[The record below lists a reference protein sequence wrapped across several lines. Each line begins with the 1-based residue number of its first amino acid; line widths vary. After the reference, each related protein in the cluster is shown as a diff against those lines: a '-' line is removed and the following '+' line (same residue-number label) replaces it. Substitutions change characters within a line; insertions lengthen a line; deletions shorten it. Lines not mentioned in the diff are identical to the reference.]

1 MMSNRLFFLL
11 ASVLALLS
19 LHAADF
25 TVSANVAGRQVK
37 EDSYQFTFYATEADT
52 WVKFQLPKNCNWGDG
67 QTELSITLLKPDALT
82 LRLAVKAIEPDN
94 ALAESD
100 FAVLELK
107 KSEARR
113 LSYKQAGDKAPQ
125 QLCIYSDE
133 AIKVPF
139 TIEISQ
145 IKVGDTQ
152 IQSSMAWVQNASVEA
167 LPPVLF
173 KGKPFFPLGAYDYW
187 SVGGRSQARI
197 DPDFLAAGG
206 NITDFGN
213 LSVPSWS
220 GYEKHAQPAIF
231 ANLEKIKDDP
241 QFENVALLIGLGM
254 NLIMDN
260 AEETSGKLGHG
271 TYMIPP
277 TGEAL
282 ASRRKVLTE
291 AVQKLSKYEN
301 VIGYTMDEPENVVWP
316 YYSAQRK
323 KEWELYKDQDL
334 AACMLDWINSWTKP
348 IIREHHPGAQLMPII
363 GWWTTYKQTADM
375 YDVLIAN
382 TYPGKNARA
391 PEFAAD
397 LFTVSYDA
405 AMQVAAV
412 RANGGGR
419 SAIFMPPMFDI
430 WRDDTPQYT
439 INEQLYVMF
448 APIAQGVMGV
458 HGWRLQRC
466 SAAYRKFVIY
476 PAMKEVSHLSEFFLG
491 EWHNELL
498 ASDHDDATVEYL
510 LKFKERER
518 LVEGL
523 EDAESKK
530 ALVMVPDVSHCLRR
544 HADGRYLMLIVNNR
558 REFLPEVRFK
568 CWLKGL
574 PRHTTCNINRSRTVW
589 FNKDGEFKTGLKP
602 FEVQAYIFNTR

>member
-1 MMSNRLFFLL
+1 MMSHRVFFLF
-11 ASVLALLS
+11 AYMSALLS

-37 EDSYQFTFYATEADT
+37 EDSYQFTFSATEANT
-52 WVKFQLPKNCNWGDG
+52 WIKFQLPAKCTWGAG
-67 QTELSITLLKPDALT
+67 QTELSITLVKPDAVT
-82 LRLAVKAIEPDN
+82 FRFAVKAIGPDN

-100 FAVLELK
+100 FTSLELK
-107 KSEARR
+107 KSESHRF
-113 LSYKQAGDKAPQ
+113 SYAQVGDKAPQ
-125 QLCIYSDE
+125 ELCILSDE
-133 AIKVPF
+133 AMKSPF
-139 TIEISQ
+139 TIEINQ

-152 IQSSMAWVQNASVEA
+152 IQSSMAWVQNAPVTA

-187 SVGGRSQARI
+187 PIGGANKARI

-213 LSVPSWS
+213 LAMPDWP
-220 GYEKHAQPAIF
+220 GYEKFAQPTIF
-231 ANLEKIKDDP
+231 ANLEKVKDDP
-241 QFENVALLIGLGM
+241 QFENVALLIGLGF

-260 AEETSGKLGHG
+260 AENTSGKQGHG
-271 TYMIPP
+271 SYMIPA

-282 ASRRKVLTE
+282 AARRKVLTE
-291 AVQKLSKYEN
+291 AVQKISAYEN
-301 VIGYTMDEPENVVWP
+301 VFGYTMDEPENLIWP

-334 AACMLDWINSWTKP
+334 ATCMLEWINSWTKP

-382 TYPGKNARA
+382 TYPGKKADA

-412 RANGGGR
+412 RANGDGR

-430 WRDDTPQYT
+430 WRENTPQYT

-448 APIAQGVMGV
+448 APIAQGVMGI

-476 PAMKEVSHLSEFFLG
+476 PAMKEVSRLSEFFLG

-518 LVEGL
+518 LQEGL

-530 ALVMVPDVSHCLRR
+530 ALALVPDVSHCLRR

-568 CWLKGL
+568 CWLNGL
-574 PRHTTCNINRSRTVW
+574 PRSMTCNINRSRSVW
-589 FNKDGEFKTGLKP
+589 LKNGEFKTSLKP
-602 FEVQAYIFNTR
+602 FEVLAFVFNAK